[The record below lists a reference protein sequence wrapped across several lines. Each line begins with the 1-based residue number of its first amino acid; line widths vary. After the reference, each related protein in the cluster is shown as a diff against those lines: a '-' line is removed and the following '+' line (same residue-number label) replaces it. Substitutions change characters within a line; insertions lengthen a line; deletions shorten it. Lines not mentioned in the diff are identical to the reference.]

1 MLYKPSERTNILH
14 LFNII
19 SVATRKKVSKQ
30 WSCFAAL
37 PFEKKKLSVRGQSN
51 YSIVCVCTNISTDD
65 DNCVKVKRRETLDII
80 LFVASWCLLTV
91 YAIAVSLILLICNST
106 KSFDMI
112 FMFYGDHRINGAL
125 FRSKNSFR
133 VIKLYFCAF
142 LLWDNCCL
150 LRFFDALKVEN
161 IVMKTCE

>member
-1 MLYKPSERTNILH
+1 MK
-14 LFNII
+14 LFKQK
-19 SVATRKKVSKQ
+19 SPHCRSK
-30 WSCFAAL
+30 
-37 PFEKKKLSVRGQSN
+37 KKKLSVRGQSN